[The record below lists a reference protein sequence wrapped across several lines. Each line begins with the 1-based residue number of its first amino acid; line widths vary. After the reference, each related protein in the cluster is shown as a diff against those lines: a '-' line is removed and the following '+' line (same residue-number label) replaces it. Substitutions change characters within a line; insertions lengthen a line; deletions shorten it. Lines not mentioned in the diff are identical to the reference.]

1 MMVVYAKLN
10 GWAWAALNY
19 TDWDQLKSELN
30 GCVKTAYVLN
40 VVSNMTDPI
49 HAHGEV
55 LLLQNVKLMGV
66 KLGPLSVK

>member
-40 VVSNMTDPI
+40 VANNMTGPI

-55 LLLQNVKLMGV
+55 PLLQNVKHMGV
-66 KLGPLSVK
+66 KLGPLFVK